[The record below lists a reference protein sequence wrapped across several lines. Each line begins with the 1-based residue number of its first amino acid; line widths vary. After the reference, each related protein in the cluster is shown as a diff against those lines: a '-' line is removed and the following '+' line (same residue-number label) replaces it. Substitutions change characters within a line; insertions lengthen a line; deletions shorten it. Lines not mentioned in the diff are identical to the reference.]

1 MRSTESRRRPRRLG
15 WLAAA
20 AIIASAA
27 AASAAGLTPDEE
39 ADLGRIEDYLNSIT
53 TLRARFDQVAPDGA
67 LAHGKFYLRRPGRL
81 RFEYAPPTPILVV
94 ADRVWLIFH
103 DTELGQVDRLPLYS
117 TPLGF
122 LVKDEIDFGEDVFV
136 EALERLPGELRLHLR
151 DEDDPGEGALTLVF
165 ADAPLRLW
173 QWRVTDAQGLTT
185 RITLSDIEVNVPLD
199 PTLFVF
205 DDPRPGR
212 GSARP

>member
-1 MRSTESRRRPRRLG
+1 MRWAEPRTFV
-15 WLAAA
+15 LAAIVVGFA
-20 AIIASAA
+20 AVAPAA
-27 AASAAGLTPDEE
+27 ELTPDDE
-39 ADLGRIEDYLNSIT
+39 ATLDRIEDYLNSIT
-53 TLRARFDQVAPDGA
+53 TLRAGFDQVAPDGA
-67 LAHGKFYLRRPGRL
+67 LAAGRFFLRRPGRL

-122 LVKDEIDFGEDVFV
+122 LVRDKIEFDGQIAV
-136 EALERLPGELRLHLR
+136 EAIERLPGELRLRLR
-151 DEDDPGEGALTLVF
+151 DEEDAGEGALTLVF
-165 ADAPLRLW
+165 TDEPLRLW

-185 RITLSDIEVNVPLD
+185 RITLRDVEVNVALD

-205 DDPRPGR
+205 DDPAPGARSRRP
-212 GSARP
+212 

>member
-1 MRSTESRRRPRRLG
+1 MSV
-15 WLAAA
+15 AAA
-20 AIIASAA
+20 AAEPA
-27 AASAAGLTPDEE
+27 PDDGVE
-39 ADLGRIEDYLNSIT
+39 LGRIKDYLNSFT

-67 LAHGKFYLRRPGRL
+67 LAEGAFYLRRPDRL

-122 LVKDEIDFGEDVFV
+122 LVRDEIEFGEEIIVTAV
-136 EALERLPGELRLHLR
+136 QRLPGELRLTLR
-151 DEDDPGEGALTLVF
+151 DEEKTDEGSITLVF
-165 ADAPLRLW
+165 EDTPLRLW

-185 RITLSDIEVNVPLD
+185 RITLRDVEVDVTLD

-205 DDPRPGR
+205 DDPATGR
-212 GSARP
+212 GTPRP